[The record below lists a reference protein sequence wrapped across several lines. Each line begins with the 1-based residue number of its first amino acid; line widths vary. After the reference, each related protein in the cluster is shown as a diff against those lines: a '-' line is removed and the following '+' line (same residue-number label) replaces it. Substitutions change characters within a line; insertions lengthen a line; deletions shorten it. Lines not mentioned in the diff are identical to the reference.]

1 MNIRIAL
8 TPPRRQSGFN
18 LIELMISMLLGLL
31 VVGAAIGIFLSNRQ
45 TYAAT
50 EGLSRI
56 QESARTGFEM
66 MAQDIREAGGN
77 PCDSGLPVA
86 NVLNNPTASWWMNWA
101 LPLTGYENTSPSGL
115 SITSGT
121 DAIQILSAGTGGATV
136 TAHNPANQTL
146 TLNAAAPDLH
156 SNAIMLLCDRQ
167 QLAVLQVNSVSGTTA
182 NYSSGGLN
190 ACTRLG
196 RLPGVCVT
204 GSNNYQYEINSI
216 LTEVRAVRWYV
227 AASSGGA
234 GGTSLYQ
241 EVIAPGG
248 TSQKNEIADGV
259 TGLQFKYLSTGGTAY
274 ADASGVGNWANVIA
288 VQISMTVSANTAAG
302 ANQQPATRTFSTI
315 VSIRNRNP

>member
-86 NVLNNPTASWWMNWA
+86 NVLNNPTASWWTNWS
-101 LPLTGYENTSPSGL
+101 LPLTGYENSNPSNL
-115 SITSGT
+115 TVTSGT

-196 RLPGVCVT
+196 RLPGVCVA

-259 TGLQFKYLSTGGTAY
+259 TGLQFNYLSIGQAAY
-274 ADASGVGNWANVIA
+274 QPANVVTNWANVIA
-288 VQISMTVSANTAAG
+288 VKIDMTVSANTAAG
-302 ANQQPATRTFSTI
+302 TNQQPATRTFSTI

>member
-1 MNIRIAL
+1 MHAL
-8 TPPRRQSGFN
+8 PRRQSGFN

-86 NVLNNPTASWWMNWA
+86 NVLNNPTANWWTNWA
-101 LPLTGYENTSPSGL
+101 LPLTGYESSNPSGL
-115 SITSGT
+115 TVTAGT

-136 TAHNPANQTL
+136 TAHNAATQTL

-167 QLAVLQVNSVSGTTA
+167 QLAVLQVSSVSGTTA
-182 NYSSGGLN
+182 SYASGGLN
-190 ACTRLG
+190 SCTRLG
-196 RLPGVCVT
+196 RLPGVCVA
-204 GSNNYQYEINSI
+204 GSNNYTYEINSI

-248 TSQKNEIADGV
+248 ASQKNEIADGV

-274 ADASGVGNWANVIA
+274 VDANAVGNWANVIA
-288 VQISMTVSANTAAG
+288 VQISMTVSSNTTAG
-302 ANQQPATRTFSTI
+302 PGKTPATRTFSTI

>member
-1 MNIRIAL
+1 MNILIARAL
-8 TPPRRQSGFN
+8 PRRQSGFN

-50 EGLSRI
+50 EGLSRL

-86 NVLNNPTASWWMNWA
+86 NVLNNPTPSWWMNWA
-101 LPLTGYENTSPSGL
+101 LPLTGYENSSPSGL
-115 SITSGT
+115 TVTAGT

-182 NYSSGGLN
+182 SYASGGLN

-196 RLPGVCVT
+196 RLPGVCVA
-204 GSNNYQYEINSI
+204 GSDAC
-216 LTEVRAVRWYV
+216 RAF
-227 AASSGGA
+227 ASPA
-234 GGTSLYQ
+234 RT
-241 EVIAPGG
+241 ITP
-248 TSQKNEIADGV
+248 TR
-259 TGLQFKYLSTGGTAY
+259 STP
-274 ADASGVGNWANVIA
+274 S
-288 VQISMTVSANTAAG
+288 
-302 ANQQPATRTFSTI
+302 
-315 VSIRNRNP
+315 